1 VRIER
6 RNVIYELENDPAG
19 WNCRCYYTGSCLEFP
34 GSYPA
39 SFGIPLTGVASIRT
53 LYIRTGCR
61 QIGGGNQLVNE
72 SIEGEAA
79 VLTDAETGKLLIG
92 KNKDLRLYPASTTKI
107 VTALVALEKGGL
119 QDPVTVGDEVRLT
132 TKGESTAGLREG
144 QTLTLRDL
152 IVAMML
158 PSGNGA
164 ARTVARYIAEKDS
177 GRKLSAQKSIDYF
190 AGLMNAKAPKLGAKR
205 SHFTNP
211 HGLHDPGHYTTAGD
225 MALLSREAMKNK
237 VFSSIVGEPKQA
249 VAASSGSLTY
259 VNRNQL
265 PQEESEFYVQGVN
278 GVKTGFTDEAG
289 YCLVSSATLNGKKFI
304 GVVLHSSSG
313 GVYTDTRSLLEY
325 AKNR

>member
-1 VRIER
+1 MNLKTILLGGTAAAIILVLAWNSLDLTRHRSASPVPEPSVSEPFISE
-6 RNVIYELENDPAG
+6 PAAG
-19 WNCRCYYTGSCLEFP
+19 KSGK
-34 GSYPA
+34 
-39 SFGIPLTGVASIRT
+39 
-53 LYIRTGCR
+53 
-61 QIGGGNQLVNE
+61 NQLVNE

-79 VLTDAETGKLLIG
+79 VLMDAETGKLLFG

-119 QDPVTVGDEVRLT
+119 EDPVTVGDEVRLT

-158 PSGNGA
+158 PSGNDA

-190 AGLMNAKAPKLGAKR
+190 AGLMNAKASKLGAKK

-237 VFSSIVGEPKQA
+237 VFSSIVSEPKQA
-249 VAASSGSLTY
+249 VAVSTGSLTY

-265 PQEESEFYVQGVN
+265 LQEGSEFYVQGVN

-325 AKNR
+325 ARNR

>member
-1 VRIER
+1 MNLKTILLGGTAAAIILVMAWNFLDLTRHRLASPVPESSVSEP
-6 RNVIYELENDPAG
+6 VISEPAAG
-19 WNCRCYYTGSCLEFP
+19 KSGKS
-34 GSYPA
+34 
-39 SFGIPLTGVASIRT
+39 
-53 LYIRTGCR
+53 
-61 QIGGGNQLVNE
+61 QLVNE

-79 VLTDAETGKLLIG
+79 VLMDAETGKLLFG

-132 TKGESTAGLREG
+132 TKGESTAGLQEG

-158 PSGNGA
+158 PSGNDA

-190 AGLMNAKAPKLGAKR
+190 AGLMNAKASKLGAKK

-225 MALLSREAMKNK
+225 MALLGREAMKNK
-237 VFSSIVGEPKQA
+237 VFGSIVSEPKQA
-249 VAASSGSLTY
+249 VAVSSGSLTY

-265 PQEESEFYVQGVN
+265 LQEGSEFYVQGVN

-289 YCLVSSATLNGKKFI
+289 YCLVSSATLNSKKFI

-325 AKNR
+325 ARNR

>member
-1 VRIER
+1 M
-6 RNVIYELENDPAG
+6 
-19 WNCRCYYTGSCLEFP
+19 
-34 GSYPA
+34 
-39 SFGIPLTGVASIRT
+39 
-53 LYIRTGCR
+53 
-61 QIGGGNQLVNE
+61 
-72 SIEGEAA
+72 
-79 VLTDAETGKLLIG
+79 
-92 KNKDLRLYPASTTKI
+92 
-107 VTALVALEKGGL
+107 ALEKGGL

-158 PSGNGA
+158 PSGNDA

-177 GRKLSAQKSIDYF
+177 GCKLSAQKSIDYF
-190 AGLMNAKAPKLGAKR
+190 AGLMNAKASKLGAKK

-225 MALLSREAMKNK
+225 MALLSRKAMKNK
-237 VFSSIVGEPKQA
+237 VFSSIVSEPKQA
-249 VAASSGSLTY
+249 VAGSAGSLTY

-265 PQEESEFYVQGVN
+265 LQEESEFYVQGVN

-313 GVYTDTRSLLEY
+313 GVYTDTRSLLQY